1 MTFKFLKKVLTTC
14 RYVMILSV
22 GSLSVSG
29 MASATLIEA
38 IAELGDGDKY
48 RVLFVTG
55 TQTNQLSSDIN
66 YYNNYV
72 SDAAATGIL
81 TKDLGLSWM
90 AIGSTASVN
99 AMDNTGININDD
111 APVTMFNLN
120 GDVMALNGKDFWD
133 FRIHPFLYDE
143 NGRYT
148 RMQVWTGTNRDGTTG
163 SNYFLG
169 DPKGT
174 YYGRSDRW
182 DVAIMMG
189 AAPTNHQY
197 ALYGASAVTAK
208 PSVDVPAPGTVILL
222 SLGLVGLSFARYRR
236 QS

>member
-1 MTFKFLKKVLTTC
+1 MAFKFLKKVLKTC
-14 RYVMILSV
+14 RHVMILSV

-55 TQTNQLSSDIN
+55 TQTNQRSSNIN

-99 AMDNTGININDD
+99 AMDNTGIYINDD

-143 NGRYT
+143 NGHYT

-169 DPKGT
+169 DPGGT

-189 AAPTNHQY
+189 AAPTSLQY
-197 ALYGASAVTAK
+197 ALYGASAVTTK
-208 PSVDVPAPGTVILL
+208 PSVDVPEPGKVILL
-222 SLGLVGLSFARYRR
+222 SLGLMGLSLARYRR